1 MPNVLFILMVAF
13 GVLSLIFFILMFV
26 AIKKRKIIGST
37 IGLLVALLCLAL
49 AALSGTITV
58 ATKGYLALTHEETA
72 AIVTTQPLGDKVVI
86 ANFEFPDGRKSSYRL
101 AGDAIYVDAH
111 ILKWKPLVNIL
122 GLHTAYELDRV
133 AGRYMDI
140 EEEIKRQRSI
150 YLLAE
155 KKPLNMFN
163 LRTKY
168 SFLEPFLDAE
178 YGSAVFVELK
188 KPAKFEIKVSTTG
201 LLIREISS

>member
-1 MPNVLFILMVAF
+1 MPNLLFILMIGC

-26 AIKKRKIIGST
+26 AIKRRKIIGST
-37 IGLLVALLCLAL
+37 ISLLVALLCLAL

-72 AIVTTQPLGDKVVI
+72 AIVTTEPLGDKVFI
-86 ANFEFPDGRKSSYRL
+86 ANFEFPDGHKSSYRL

-111 ILKWKPLVNIL
+111 ILKWKPIVNIL

-201 LLIREISS
+201 LLIRETSS